1 MFTVEI
7 KINGSLINHI
17 YGHNEGPAP
26 VGLGDQYRYEL
37 YEVEKRDVKN
47 GRVTHKRSDG
57 INKLVAAIL
66 LDVDSTV
73 KCNKK

>member
-7 KINGSLINHI
+7 KINGTLINHI
-17 YGHNEGPAP
+17 YGRNEGPSHD
-26 VGLGDQYRYEL
+26 GLGDQYRYEL
-37 YEVEKRDVKN
+37 YEVETRQVNN

-66 LDVDSTV
+66 LDAGQPV

>member
-17 YGHNEGPAP
+17 YGHNEGSSPD
-26 VGLGDQYRYEL
+26 GRGDQYRYEL
-37 YEVEKRDVKN
+37 YEVETRAVKN

-66 LDVDSTV
+66 LDVTPDP